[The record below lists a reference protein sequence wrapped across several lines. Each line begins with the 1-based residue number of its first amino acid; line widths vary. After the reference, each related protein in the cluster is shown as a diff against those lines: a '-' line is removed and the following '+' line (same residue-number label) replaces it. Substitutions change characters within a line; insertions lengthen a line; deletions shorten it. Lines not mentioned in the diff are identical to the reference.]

1 VSDAADIRD
10 IRLPAPQPWLD
21 FISRYWPLLA
31 GVALLL
37 VVLALVWMFL
47 RRRARRRAAPSLLDA
62 TLAELEAARPRLL
75 AGDVE
80 GFSVQVSDVIR
91 HYVERR
97 FQVHALS
104 QTTLEFLRACLAQ
117 PGSAL
122 TDHRQELEHFLKLC
136 DLAKFARWSPSG
148 PEMEALL
155 GSARAF
161 VQGTAR
167 PPADAGSGAKA
178 AQP

>member
-1 VSDAADIRD
+1 MNETGDIRD
-10 IRLPAPQPWLD
+10 IRMPAPQPLLD
-21 FISRYWPLLA
+21 FLTRHWHWILAAGLLLA
-31 GVALLL
+31 VMVFVVLLL
-37 VVLALVWMFL
+37 L
-47 RRRARRRAAPSLLDA
+47 RKSQRPGAKSLLEL
-62 TLAELEAARPRLL
+62 TLAELEAARPQLL

-80 GFSVQVSDVIR
+80 GFSVRISEVIR

-104 QTTLEFLRACLAQ
+104 QTTREFLHSCLDV
-117 PGSAL
+117 PESAL
-122 TDHRQELEHFLKLC
+122 AEHRQELEHFLKLC

-148 PEMEALL
+148 TEMEALL

-167 PPADAGSGAKA
+167 QSPAGPAVVGTT
-178 AQP
+178 